1 MIWLMTWRTLTSKT
15 VETRMMKAG
24 RQRTR
29 WRQSR
34 MTASSP
40 SPNTLVA
47 PLTWVYYDLVIR
59 QIQSVKPFTFL
70 FPSSVQARCSV
81 WVWILPRTAWRWQE
95 ERMTR
100 RMSGG
105 WAMEKFCWSAQVSV
119 EGRLKADYTHI
130 QESMYWDMR
139 GRYISDSLQIQI
151 INLIKLWLVTC
162 NPSVFNRKWLVHLQL
177 CSQDINSVVFLGF

>member
-47 PLTWVYYDLVIR
+47 PLPWVYYDLVIR
-59 QIQSVKPFTFL
+59 QIQSDLLL
-70 FPSSVQARCSV
+70 FFSLPLSRLCVLCESGSCHEQHGGDRRRGWQGVCLEVERWRSSAGVLR
-81 WVWILPRTAWRWQE
+81 WVW
-95 ERMTR
+95 
-100 RMSGG
+100 
-105 WAMEKFCWSAQVSV
+105 
-119 EGRLKADYTHI
+119 KADYTHI